1 MSNASSTFANLL
13 LKHYFQNAAHAGI
26 GDSVGLLPSAAAGS
40 FYIRLCTDAVVPDK
54 DTIGAECSYTG
65 YAAKGIAIART
76 DVALS
81 DTGNVIKNASELLF
95 GACTVGSENARYA
108 ELWMNNTGSTE
119 AHRIAFKQLN
129 ADITIAPGIQ
139 PKISAEALTFTLL

>member
-13 LKHYFQNAAHAGI
+13 LKHLFQNAALPGVGDAAGLQSS
-26 GDSVGLLPSAAAGS
+26 DAAGS

-54 DTIGAECSYTG
+54 DTIGAECAYTG
-65 YAAKGIAIART
+65 YAAKGIASART
-76 DVALS
+76 DVVFS

-95 GACTVGSENARYA
+95 GACTAGEENARYV

-129 ADITIAPGIQ
+129 ADISITPGVQ
-139 PKISAEALTFTLL
+139 PKFAAEALTFTFL

>member
-13 LKHYFQNAAHAGI
+13 LKHYFQNAEHAGI
-26 GDSVGLLPSAAAGS
+26 GDSEGLQPSAAAGS

-54 DTIGAECSYTG
+54 DTIGSECTYTG
-65 YAAKGIAIART
+65 YVAKGIAVART
-76 DVALS
+76 ALALS
-81 DTGNVIKNASELLF
+81 ATGNVVKNAVELLF
-95 GACTVGSENARYA
+95 GACTLGTENARYA

-129 ADITIAPGIQ
+129 ADIPIAPGTQ
-139 PKISAEALTFTLL
+139 PKISAEALTFTFS